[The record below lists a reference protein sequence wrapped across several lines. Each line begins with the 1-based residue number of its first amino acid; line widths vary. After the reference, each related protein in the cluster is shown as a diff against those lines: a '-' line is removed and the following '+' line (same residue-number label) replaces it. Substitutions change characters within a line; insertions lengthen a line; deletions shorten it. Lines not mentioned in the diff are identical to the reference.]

1 MRKRAA
7 LFGSCPLP
15 FEHARREAQ
24 QMRRPRTIGFNAYST
39 LIRKTSVDRT
49 NISACLIG
57 PSTLGPNG
65 HPPVGLLLPIIDRH
79 GRRRWLTGL
88 RLPCSRLR
96 RGLTGGQRFFP
107 VHQIRI
113 FRIISPLLG
122 GRGGRRLHIWTVFQ
136 KPSVVENR
144 VESGHPC

>member
-65 HPPVGLLLPIIDRH
+65 HAPVGLLLPITDRWAAAA
-79 GRRRWLTGL
+79 GDWLASVADSAG
-88 RLPCSRLR
+88 
-96 RGLTGGQRFFP
+96 GFTGGQRFFP
-107 VHQIRI
+107 VSQVRT
-113 FRIISPLLG
+113 FRTISPLLG